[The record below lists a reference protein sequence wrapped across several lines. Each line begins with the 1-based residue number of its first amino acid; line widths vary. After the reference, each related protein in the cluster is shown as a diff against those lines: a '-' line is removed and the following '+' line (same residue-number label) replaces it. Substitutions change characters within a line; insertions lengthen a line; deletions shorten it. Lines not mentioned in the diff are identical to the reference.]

1 MRIVSATIRLEAHSH
16 TALGSVCEPAPPI
29 NCVQFSTM
37 TVGVDL
43 SLRLGVALYCSSVH
57 WMASSR
63 CRQWD
68 EPSHDSSSKVARDV
82 PTTCRGAMPVRA
94 L

>member
-1 MRIVSATIRLEAHSH
+1 MRIASAIIRPGSAFPHCVTI
-16 TALGSVCEPAPPI
+16 GDPAPPI
-29 NCVQFSTM
+29 NCVQSFSTM

-43 SLRLGVALYCSSVH
+43 SMRRGVALCCGSVH

-68 EPSHDSSSKVARDV
+68 EPSHCSSSKAARDV